1 MQDLRKHKLIELGV
15 EVLADALLNLA
26 AKNAKADELIEHL
39 IASPTQFEQLF
50 KTQLSQLKSSR
61 RLLDWRAASSLAA
74 ELQLLLQELRS
85 NVYDPLS
92 GAELVATFY
101 EADQFIFEK
110 CDDSNGNIGD
120 LYRSNALELFTHY
133 ARRCA
138 DKNKIAKLI
147 LKLTQKDDYG
157 VRSCLIHDAS
167 QYLSK
172 ELILSLIEAFQ
183 KLASKEKNEY
193 AREHHLMMIESL
205 ARQIKDAKLFEKTR
219 IDRKATVATYSMID
233 ISRVYLESDDIET
246 AYSWLQQIPKDETFL
261 EDEKDELLIK
271 IYKKQGESEKL
282 QQLLFQKLREH
293 HSIKSLDALLDQ
305 IGHNK
310 RNEVITLE
318 VAHILKTDKLCW
330 SDVDFL
336 IAIHKIDEAEQ
347 YLLQRAEQFNGNQY
361 ENLLSL
367 VKPMQSEKRYLL
379 VNLIYRSLLVSIL
392 DRAYTKAYPHAIS
405 YLQKLDKLSANV
417 FDWKNFNDHNAFK
430 DELFQKHR
438 LKYSFWSKYDD
449 QFKPRQSSK
458 KKQ

>member
-39 IASPTQFEQLF
+39 IALPTQFEQLF
-50 KTQLSQLKSSR
+50 KKQLSQLKSSR
-61 RLLDWRAASSLAA
+61 RLLDWRAASTLAA

-101 EADQFIFEK
+101 EADQFIFER

-120 LYRSNALELFTHY
+120 LYRSNALELFAHY
-133 ARRCA
+133 ARRCT
-138 DKNKIAKLI
+138 DKNKIVKII

-261 EDEKDELLIK
+261 EDEKDELLI
-271 IYKKQGESEKL
+271 
-282 QQLLFQKLREH
+282 
-293 HSIKSLDALLDQ
+293 
-305 IGHNK
+305 
-310 RNEVITLE
+310 
-318 VAHILKTDKLCW
+318 
-330 SDVDFL
+330 
-336 IAIHKIDEAEQ
+336 
-347 YLLQRAEQFNGNQY
+347 
-361 ENLLSL
+361 
-367 VKPMQSEKRYLL
+367 
-379 VNLIYRSLLVSIL
+379 
-392 DRAYTKAYPHAIS
+392 
-405 YLQKLDKLSANV
+405 
-417 FDWKNFNDHNAFK
+417 
-430 DELFQKHR
+430 
-438 LKYSFWSKYDD
+438 
-449 QFKPRQSSK
+449 
-458 KKQ
+458 